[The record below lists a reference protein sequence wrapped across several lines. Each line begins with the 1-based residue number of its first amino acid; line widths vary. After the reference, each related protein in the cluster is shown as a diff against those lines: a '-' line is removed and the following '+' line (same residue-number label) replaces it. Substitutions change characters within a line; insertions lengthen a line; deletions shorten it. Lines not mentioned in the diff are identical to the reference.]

1 MSSEDKNRVVGVA
14 LCGFGRAGHIHF
26 HGIRQNHHARL
37 KYVVDMIGEEGVLE
51 RIAGCLAEYHM
62 THVQPVSKE
71 QFDEVYLCVYVNVS
85 ISVTDLSR
93 FLPVSRFTKSASR
106 VRPCKVN
113 L

>member
-1 MSSEDKNRVVGVA
+1 MASEDSNRVVAVA
-14 LCGFGRAGHIHF
+14 LCGFGRAGQIHF

-71 QFDEVYLCVYVNVS
+71 QFDEVLICVNACRLYMHACVTVHVYNVCMFR
-85 ISVTDLSR
+85 L
-93 FLPVSRFTKSASR
+93 
-106 VRPCKVN
+106 
-113 L
+113 